1 MDEVHMLSQGAVN
14 AFLKTLEE
22 QGMIETDG
30 KAILIFDVTPEETDV
45 SLDKD
50 DDEE

>member
-1 MDEVHMLSQGAVN
+1 MVGRV
-14 AFLKTLEE
+14 LKTLEE

-30 KAILIFDVTPEETDV
+30 KAILIFDVSTEDANVAVVE
-45 SLDKD
+45 S